1 MRPIFFIPT
10 ANTQSNIDH
19 STVKLQISGK
29 KISIFIWIDSCF
41 LETGYVYNTEAH
53 PIDIGAMDCCSSTSS
68 GYSKNDEKTLL
79 SKEQMRW
86 LRDALLDQDNFRAIN
101 TNFSLLTCSA
111 LNFQQ
116 RFSVYGEIST

>member
-1 MRPIFFIPT
+1 M
-10 ANTQSNIDH
+10 
-19 STVKLQISGK
+19 
-29 KISIFIWIDSCF
+29 
-41 LETGYVYNTEAH
+41 
-53 PIDIGAMDCCSSTSS
+53 
-68 GYSKNDEKTLL
+68 L